1 MGLLNTLQLD
11 HNSIVKL
18 EPGAFS
24 DVRNLETVTL
34 NKNGIPGMD
43 GNQFFFYSKHENSSL
58 TRIFWSKLHSCSS
71 NDSEKVT

>member
-1 MGLLNTLQLD
+1 MQKRKLRSEMGLLNTLQLD

-43 GNQFFFYSKHENSSL
+43 GNQFFFIRNMKI
-58 TRIFWSKLHSCSS
+58 R
-71 NDSEKVT
+71 V